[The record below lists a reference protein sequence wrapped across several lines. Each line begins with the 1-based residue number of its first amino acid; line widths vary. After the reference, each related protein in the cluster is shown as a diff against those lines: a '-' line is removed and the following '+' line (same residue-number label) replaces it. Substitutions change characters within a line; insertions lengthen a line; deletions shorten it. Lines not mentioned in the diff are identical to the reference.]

1 MAIQLNDVLAANKRF
16 AAEFGEGALPMPPA
30 KHLAIITCMDAR
42 VEPLRFLGLGLG
54 DAHVIRNAGGRATE
68 DAIRSLVI
76 SERLL
81 GTEAILV
88 IHHADCGMLTF
99 TDEQLRARVR
109 DELGSEAGAV
119 AAQTEFLP
127 FSDLAESVRADVA
140 TLAAS
145 PLIPNDIPVYG
156 FIYDV
161 HTGRLQPVE

>member
-1 MAIQLNDVLAANKRF
+1 MAIELNDLLAANKRF

-30 KHLAIITCMDAR
+30 KHMAIVTCMDAR

-76 SERLL
+76 SQRLL

-99 TDEQLRARVR
+99 SDEQLRARVR
-109 DELGSEAGAV
+109 DELGSAAGTV

-140 TLAAS
+140 ALAAS

-161 HTGRLQPVE
+161 HTGLLQPVE

>member
-1 MAIQLNDVLAANKRF
+1 MAIQLDDLLAANQRF
-16 AAEFGEGALPMPPA
+16 AAGFGEGALPMPPA
-30 KHLAIITCMDAR
+30 KHLAIVTCMDAR
-42 VEPLRFLGLGLG
+42 VEPLRFLGLDLG

-99 TDEQLRARVR
+99 SDEQLRERVR

-119 AAQTEFLP
+119 AAQTAFLP

-140 TLAAS
+140 TLTAS
-145 PLIPNDIPVYG
+145 PLIPNDIPIYG